1 MTSLTVGW
9 QRIGRLLQV
18 GVLAVAALSC
28 SDSGTGT
35 GPQSDETPPNV
46 LATDPVN
53 GANDAA
59 RTGVIQATFSEPI
72 AQATVNATT
81 FTVTGAGTGV
91 PGTVSASGTVARW
104 TPDAPLVSG
113 TQYTAALTTGITD
126 MAGNALAASFS
137 WVFSANSAPTIAMSR
152 EVDATHGEAV
162 TLDASGSTD
171 PDAGQ
176 TVSFAWSQ
184 TSGPTVALSNA
195 TGAALAFTAPDE
207 ISTLEF
213 DLIVSDGTEQV
224 TERVV
229 VWVLENRT
237 SHYWVSPNGSDDN
250 AGTRAEP
257 LASVQFALDSA
268 FHAGAGGDVY
278 VAGGS
283 YEESL
288 YLRSGVSIYGGYDPV
303 SFRRDIDLHETEIRG
318 GVVAVSGASLSGSNP
333 VTLNALTLRAADNTA
348 SGGSSTAVRLF
359 NSTNVIISGNRI
371 FAGSGGDG
379 IDGLPGSNGVAG
391 APGGFGTNAYLIC
404 TDLRGGAGGVSSVPG
419 VYPGG
424 RGGDSGEQGESS
436 TGLFQTAGGIA
447 GVPSRSIPAGNAFAG
462 HRGAPGDSGLP
473 GVDFGQ
479 IKDSTGD
486 YEASSGT
493 AGGRGRS
500 AGGGGGGGG
509 GGTAFWACGGSGGG
523 GGSGGSGGEG
533 GGGGAGGGG
542 SFGIMVTGTS
552 TNVIIANNE
561 ITTANG
567 GQGGDGAAG
576 GAGGAGGVGR
586 TGGNGSDGSQPGGR
600 GGDGGIGG
608 IGARGAGGGGGPS
621 VGVVEVESASTNLT
635 PTDLAGNTFTLGAA
649 GSGGTSGGIS
659 TLVGADGLRVEY
671 TKR

>member
-1 MTSLTVGW
+1 
-9 QRIGRLLQV
+9 
-18 GVLAVAALSC
+18 
-28 SDSGTGT
+28 
-35 GPQSDETPPNV
+35 
-46 LATDPVN
+46 
-53 GANDAA
+53 
-59 RTGVIQATFSEPI
+59 
-72 AQATVNATT
+72 
-81 FTVTGAGTGV
+81 
-91 PGTVSASGTVARW
+91 VSASGSVARW
-104 TPDAPLVSG
+104 TPDASLVSG

-137 WVFSANSAPTIAMSR
+137 WVFSANSAPTIAMSS

-171 PDAGQ
+171 PDDGQ

-184 TSGPTVALSNA
+184 ISGPTVALSSA
-195 TGAALAFTAPDE
+195 TGAAPTFTAPDE
-207 ISTLEF
+207 IGTLEF

-224 TERVV
+224 TKRVV
-229 VWVLENRT
+229 VWVLENTT

-283 YEESL
+283 YTESL

-333 VTLNALTLRAADNTA
+333 VTLNALTIRAADNA
-348 SGGSSTAVRLF
+348 AAGGSSIAILLS
-359 NSTNVIISGNRI
+359 NSTSVIISGNRI

-379 IDGLPGSNGVAG
+379 KDGSPGGNGVAG
-391 APGGFGTNAYLIC
+391 APGGFGRNAYLAC
-404 TDLRGGAGGVSSVPG
+404 VDLPGGAGGVSSVPG
-419 VYPGG
+419 VYSGG
-424 RGGDSGEQGESS
+424 RGGDSDEWGESS
-436 TGLFQTAGGIA
+436 TGLFQSNIGFAGSL
-447 GVPSRSIPAGNAFAG
+447 SRSSSAGNGARGHTGRAG
-462 HRGAPGDSGLP
+462 ESGGPGAE
-473 GVDFGQ
+473 FGHVA
-479 IKDSTGD
+479 DDTGH
-486 YEASSGT
+486 YTASPGT
-493 AGGRGRS
+493 AGGQGGS
-500 AGGGGGGGG
+500 GGGGGGGGG

-523 GGSGGSGGEG
+523 GGSGGSGGAG
-533 GGGGAGGGG
+533 GGAGAGGGG

-552 TNVIIANNE
+552 ASVTIASNE

-576 GAGGAGGVGR
+576 GTGGAGGVGR
-586 TGGNGSDGSQPGGR
+586 TGGNGSDGSQPGAR

-608 IGARGAGGGGGPS
+608 LGARGAGGGGGPS

-635 PTDLAGNTFTLGAA
+635 PANLAGNTFTLGVA

-659 TLVGADGLRVEY
+659 TLVGADGLRIEY
-671 TKR
+671 SKR